1 VALGAT
7 VALIGL
13 NAAWAANQA
22 SWKIDPGTA
31 TLCGAIIGLAIIG
44 QQARRGFANL
54 IKSQRNQS
62 ELDRDARLH
71 QHAIERER
79 EIEKRS
85 NDRNVLLAAMW
96 AETVTVWKQVAD
108 AEKNA
113 NVFALMHEGFHKTR
127 MPSDGSKIIFASI
140 KAPVFLANVSNLG
153 LLGGS
158 LAADV
163 VAVLGRAEGQSRTV
177 DIPAVLGHDHLS
189 KLYQA
194 HAEAMKLW
202 RQDLYHVAIR
212 IDAIANERPDPGGL
226 KATEDE
232 RRKGS

>member
-1 VALGAT
+1 MWSPRRLRRLPIELRVALGAT

-96 AETVTVWKQVAD
+96 AETVTVWKQWLTPKRTPMFSHLCTRD
-108 AEKNA
+108 FTRQECHPT
-113 NVFALMHEGFHKTR
+113 ALRSSSPQLRPLYFSQMFQISAYWEALWPQMSSR
-127 MPSDGSKIIFASI
+127 YSA
-140 KAPVFLANVSNLG
+140 APKVNRG
-153 LLGGS
+153 L
-158 LAADV
+158 
-163 VAVLGRAEGQSRTV
+163 
-177 DIPAVLGHDHLS
+177 
-189 KLYQA
+189 
-194 HAEAMKLW
+194 
-202 RQDLYHVAIR
+202 
-212 IDAIANERPDPGGL
+212 
-226 KATEDE
+226 
-232 RRKGS
+232 